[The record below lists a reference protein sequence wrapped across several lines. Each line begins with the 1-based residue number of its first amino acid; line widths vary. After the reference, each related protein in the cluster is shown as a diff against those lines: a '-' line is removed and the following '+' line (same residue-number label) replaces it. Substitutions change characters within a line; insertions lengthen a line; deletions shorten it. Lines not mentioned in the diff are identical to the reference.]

1 MRIAIVHDYLNQ
13 FGGAERVISA
23 LHELYP
29 DAPVYT
35 SIYDAGRLP
44 AVFQRMDIRTSF
56 MQRLPLV
63 NALYKYYFMLYPIAF
78 ERFDLSEY
86 DVILSSSSAYAKGVK
101 KRPGQLHICYCYTP
115 ARFLWRYEDYVR
127 KENIWPSFKQ
137 FLPFLLE
144 PLKKWD
150 LNNNQTVDYFIA
162 ISGAIAERIKK
173 IYGRESVIIYPPVE
187 TAYFRPAHSDGDYYL
202 IVSRLNSYKRIDL
215 AVAAFN
221 ELDLP
226 LKIVG
231 DGPARQQL
239 ARLARPNVE
248 FLGRRPDEEVKRL
261 LSECRALIF
270 PGEEDFGLVPLEA
283 LASGRPVIAYRA
295 GGAVETLRDGET
307 GVFFDEQSPRSLIN
321 AVNRFKF
328 AVFQKEKLR
337 QRALAFD
344 KKVFQDKIARFVR
357 GKYEERSGGR
367 QK

>member
-13 FGGAERVISA
+13 FGGAERVIAA

-29 DAPVYT
+29 EAPIYT
-35 SIYDAGRLP
+35 SICDLRRLP

-63 NALYKYYFMLYPIAF
+63 NFLFKYYFMLYPIAF

-86 DVILSSSSAYAKGVK
+86 DVIISSSSAYAKGIK
-101 KRPGQLHICYCYTP
+101 TRPGQLHICYCYTP
-115 ARFLWRYEDYVR
+115 ARFIWRYEDYVSR
-127 KENIWPSFKQ
+127 EKIAPLFKR

-150 LNNNQTVDYFIA
+150 LYNNRTIDYFIA
-162 ISGAIAERIKK
+162 ISGAVAGRIER

-187 TAYFRPAHSDGDYYL
+187 TAYFRPSSTDGDYYL
-202 IVSRLNSYKRIDL
+202 IVSRLNAYKRLDL

-226 LKIVG
+226 LRIVG

-239 ARLARPNVE
+239 TRQARPNIE
-248 FLGRRPDEEVKRL
+248 FLGRRPDEEIKRL

-270 PGEEDFGLVPLEA
+270 PGEEDFGIVPLEA
-283 LASGRPVIAYRA
+283 MASGRPVIALRA
-295 GGAVETLRDGET
+295 GGAVETVIDGET
-307 GVFFDEQSPRSLIN
+307 GIFFDEPSARALVN

-328 AVFQKEKLR
+328 MVFSKEKLR
-337 QRALAFD
+337 QRALKFD
-344 KKVFQDKIARFVR
+344 KKVFQDKLGRFVR
-357 GKYEERSGGR
+357 EKYEEKSRG
-367 QK
+367 K